1 MKRIVFLLLIL
12 SLSISLSLYDILQE
26 VLEKD
31 GKISLQGT
39 EVSIFYDESGIP
51 KISIT
56 RVIYGGNY
64 KLRKEYLAPPFLLG
78 KVIIDDGIKK
88 IEYLP
93 NLGRLSISSTGF
105 INNSLEIKKRIELI
119 KKNYKIINIGSE
131 TIADRKAIVIL
142 LVSKYTNLP
151 TLKLWI
157 DVETY
162 FVLRKDKYNS
172 EGRLISR
179 SFFSEIKYK
188 KEYYYPDDLFKPDP
202 LWKFKYIINEPVFK
216 EIDIKNLKEISLEL
230 PFGYILEKI
239 FLIPQREDI
248 VFYYYRYTDGIN
260 TLSLFKSN
268 IHIKEFR
275 ESKTIGGFRG
285 VLEESPLWKSFMWQD
300 NNWTYF
306 LIGDIPYDKIELF
319 LKKIFP

>member
-1 MKRIVFLLLIL
+1 MKKIIFLLLIL
-12 SLSISLSLYDILQE
+12 SISISLSAHDILQE

-31 GKISLQGT
+31 GKISLRGT

-51 KISIT
+51 QISIT
-56 RVIYGGNY
+56 KVIYGGNY
-64 KLRKEYLAPPFLLG
+64 KLRKEYLAPPSLLG
-78 KVIIDDGIKK
+78 RVIIDDGIRR
-88 IEYLP
+88 IEYIP
-93 NLGRLSISSTGF
+93 HLGRLTISSTGF
-105 INNSLEIKKRIELI
+105 INNPFEVKKRIELI
-119 KKNYKIINIGSE
+119 RKNYKIINIGSE
-131 TIADRKAIVIL
+131 TIADRKAIAIL

-151 TLKLWI
+151 ALKLWI

-162 FVLRKDKYNS
+162 FPLRKDKYNS

-188 KEYYYPDDLFKPDP
+188 EYYYPDNLFKPDP

-216 EIDIKNLKEISLEL
+216 EIDIKNLKDISLDL

-268 IHIKEFR
+268 IPMKEFGR
-275 ESKTIGGFRG
+275 LKTIGGFRG

-319 LKKIFP
+319 LRKIFP

>member
-1 MKRIVFLLLIL
+1 MKKIVFLFLIL
-12 SLSISLSLYDILQE
+12 SLSISLSVHDILQE

-31 GKISLQGT
+31 GKISLRGT

-51 KISIT
+51 QISIT
-56 RVIYGGNY
+56 KVIYGGNY

-78 KVIIDDGIKK
+78 RVIIDDGIKR
-88 IEYLP
+88 IEYIP
-93 NLGRLSISSTGF
+93 HLGRLTISSTGF
-105 INNSLEIKKRIELI
+105 INNPFEIKKRIELI
-119 KKNYKIINIGSE
+119 KKNYKIINIGTE

-151 TLKLWI
+151 VLKLWI

-162 FVLRKDKYNS
+162 FALRKDKYNS

-188 KEYYYPDDLFKPDP
+188 KHYYPDDLFKPDP
-202 LWKFKYIINEPVFK
+202 LWKIKDIINEPAFK
-216 EIDIKNLKEISLEL
+216 EIDIKNSKDISLDL
-230 PFGYILEKI
+230 PFGYILKKI

-268 IHIKEFR
+268 IPMKEFGR
-275 ESKTIGGFRG
+275 LKTIGGFRG

-319 LKKIFP
+319 LRKIFP